1 MYIIGN
7 KDELEKNQKSDSRTF
22 KKLLGRNGISAL
34 RFSLIDT
41 QTFLYVS
48 EDMVDITVDVDM
60 AGLVIEEDEWGTDT
74 TEATLLSQVELSGI
88 LVQPYSAQPVSRPRD
103 RTRE

>member
-1 MYIIGN
+1 LKEFGRLGEAHSRARDALYIIGN

-48 EDMVDITVDVDM
+48 EVMVDISRWMPIWLD
-60 AGLVIEEDEWGTDT
+60 LLLRKTDG
-74 TEATLLSQVELSGI
+74 ALILLKL
-88 LVQPYSAQPVSRPRD
+88 PCYHKWN
-103 RTRE
+103 